1 MNSYLMESTEK
12 KSRIP
17 ARLDFAQSATG
28 LILGLFISV
37 HILLEGSI
45 ILGKNSYAFVAKNM
59 ELAFLSD
66 NGQGFPITVFFAAF
80 IIFTLFIIHA
90 LLGIRKF
97 PISWKQH
104 RIIRDQMQMMK
115 HQDTYLWYVQALTG
129 FIMFFVG
136 PVHLYII
143 LSNPGTIDP
152 YLSADRI
159 VSGNMWFLYLTL
171 LICVVF
177 HAAIGL
183 YRLCMKWGWFAGKD
197 ARKSRLTIQTFRN
210 RLIIFYLS
218 VGILALL
225 VFVVIGIK
233 HKDKVGERY
242 IKHVTA
248 VEQPAQEHNDILDDK
263 TLPLEGDNPQEAVDN
278 PQEENADHQEAV
290 DNHQEESADYQ
301 EEGDSSQE
309 EGDDHPEE
317 GLDVQENQP
326 ADITHPV
333 EVN

>member
-1 MNSYLMESTEK
+1 LNSYLMESTEK

-28 LILGLFISV
+28 LILGLFISM

-45 ILGKNSYAFVAKNM
+45 ILGKDSYAFVAKNM

-66 NGQGFPITVFFAAF
+66 NGHGFPITVFFAAL
-80 IIFTLFIIHA
+80 IMFTLFITHA

-115 HQDTYLWYVQALTG
+115 HQDTNLWYVQALTG
-129 FIMFFVG
+129 FIMFFVA
-136 PVHLYII
+136 PVHLYIM

-210 RLIIFYLS
+210 RLTIFYLS

-225 VFVVIGIK
+225 VFVVIGIR

-242 IKHVTA
+242 IKHVTT
-248 VEQPAQEHNDILDDK
+248 VEHPAQEQNDILDDK
-263 TLPLEGDNPQEAVDN
+263 TLPLEGDNPQEEDAGHQAAGDIHQEEGN
-278 PQEENADHQEAV
+278 DHQEEN
-290 DNHQEESADYQ
+290 
-301 EEGDSSQE
+301 DSSQE
-309 EGDDHPEE
+309 EGDD
-317 GLDVQENQP
+317 QENQP

>member
-28 LILGLFISV
+28 LILGLFISM

-45 ILGKNSYAFVAKNM
+45 ILGKGSYAFVAKNM

-66 NGQGFPITVFFAAF
+66 NGHGFPITVFFAAF

-115 HQDTYLWYVQALTG
+115 HSDTNLWYVQALTG

-177 HAAIGL
+177 HASIGL

-197 ARKSRLTIQTFRN
+197 ARKSRLTIQTLRN
-210 RLIIFYLS
+210 RLTIFYLS

-225 VFVVIGIK
+225 VFVVIGIR

-242 IKHVTA
+242 IQHVST
-248 VEQPAQEHNDILDDK
+248 VEQPAQEHNEILDDK
-263 TLPLEGDNPQEAVDN
+263 TLPLEGDNPQAED
-278 PQEENADHQEAV
+278 ADHQEAG
-290 DNHQEESADYQ
+290 DIHQEESNDHQ
-301 EEGDSSQE
+301 EENDSSQE
-309 EGDDHPEE
+309 EGDD
-317 GLDVQENQP
+317 QENQP